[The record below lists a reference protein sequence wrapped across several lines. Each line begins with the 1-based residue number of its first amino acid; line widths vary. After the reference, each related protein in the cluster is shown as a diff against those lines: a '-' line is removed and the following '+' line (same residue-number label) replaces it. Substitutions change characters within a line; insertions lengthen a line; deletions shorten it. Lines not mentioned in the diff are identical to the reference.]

1 MTSDDQPDLPHSK
14 TAAAGAA
21 SSAPTAGTREW
32 LGLALLALPTI
43 LLGLDLTLLHLA
55 LPALAADLQPTSL
68 QALWIMDAYG
78 FMIAGFLITMGTL
91 GDRIGRRKLLMIG
104 AAAFAG
110 ASVLAAVST
119 SAVMLIAARALL
131 GIAGATLMPSTLAL
145 ITNMFV
151 DPRQRALGFGIW
163 ATMFALGMA
172 LGPVMGGVLLEH
184 FCWGAAFLIAVPVVG
199 LLLLLAPV
207 LLPEHRASHAGRL
220 DLASVGLSIAAMLP
234 VVYGLKQIAKDGFG
248 LHPVGAITMGLV
260 FAVLFVRRQRCLADP
275 LLDVSLFSNRAFS
288 VALIVLLFGLVAV
301 GGTMLLVTQYLQL
314 VAGFSPLVAGLWMG
328 PPALA
333 MVAAGVTAPLM
344 ARHVRPG
351 FVVAGA
357 LGFSVVGYLM
367 LTQLN
372 SSTCGVAIVVAGFS
386 LAYLGLGTIA
396 ALGTDL
402 VVGSAP
408 ADKAGSASA
417 MSETVQDLGVSL
429 GIAVLGS
436 LATAIYRR
444 TMLGRM
450 PEGLSD
456 AAHAAVGD
464 SLWAASSV
472 ASELP
477 AGLMEE
483 AQAAFTM
490 GVSGA
495 AAFSAASVA
504 LLAVLA
510 TVSLRH
516 IGIIEG
522 SEPRQPHLTG
532 QPLEPASLVRAGFWA
547 LFRC

>member
-1 MTSDDQPDLPHSK
+1 MTSQHGSDLPLSR
-14 TAAAGAA
+14 TAIETASSPPVTAGA
-21 SSAPTAGTREW
+21 REW
-32 LGLALLALPTI
+32 LGLALLALPTA

-55 LPALAADLQPTSL
+55 LPALAADLQPTSM

-91 GDRIGRRKLLMIG
+91 GDRIGRRKLLMMG
-104 AAAFAG
+104 AAAFAA
-110 ASVLAAVST
+110 ASALAAFST

-145 ITNMFV
+145 ITNMFA

-172 LGPVMGGVLLEH
+172 LGPVVGGVLLEH
-184 FCWGAAFLIAVPVVG
+184 FWWGAAFLIAVPIVG
-199 LLLLLAPV
+199 LLLVLAPL
-207 LLPEHRASHAGRL
+207 LLPEYRAPHVGRL
-220 DLASVGLSIAAMLP
+220 DLASVGLSLAAMLP
-234 VVYGLKQIAKDGFG
+234 VVYGIKQIAKDGFG
-248 LHPVGAITMGLV
+248 LHPVGALAVGLV
-260 FAVLFVRRQRCLADP
+260 FAVLFVRRQQRLADP
-275 LLDVSLFSNRAFS
+275 LLDISLFANRAFS

-333 MVAAGVTAPLM
+333 MVAAGVTAPLI
-344 ARHVRPG
+344 ARRVRPG

-357 LGFSVVGYLM
+357 LGLSVVGYLM
-367 LTQLN
+367 LTRLDN
-372 SSTCGVAIVVAGFS
+372 SASGVGIVVAGFS

-436 LATAIYRR
+436 LATASYRR
-444 TMLGRM
+444 TMLDRI
-450 PEGLSD
+450 PEGLGRE
-456 AAHAAVGD
+456 AHEAVGD
-464 SLWAASSV
+464 SLWAATSV

-477 AGLMEE
+477 AGLIEE
-483 AQAAFTM
+483 AQAAFTA
-490 GVSGA
+490 GFS
-495 AAFSAASVA
+495 SAAVVSAVSVSV
-504 LLAVLA
+504 LAVLA
-510 TVSLRH
+510 AVSLRH
-516 IGIIEG
+516 IGVIDSG
-522 SEPRQPHLTG
+522 EPRQ
-532 QPLEPASLVRAGFWA
+532 
-547 LFRC
+547 

>member
-1 MTSDDQPDLPHSK
+1 MTSQHGSDLPLSR
-14 TAAAGAA
+14 TAIETAPSPPVTAGA
-21 SSAPTAGTREW
+21 REW

-55 LPALAADLQPTSL
+55 LPALAADLQPTSM

-78 FMIAGFLITMGTL
+78 FMIAGFLVTMGTL
-91 GDRIGRRKLLMIG
+91 GDRIGRRKLLMMG
-104 AAAFAG
+104 AAAFAA
-110 ASVLAAVST
+110 ASALTAFST

-145 ITNMFV
+145 ITNMFA

-172 LGPVMGGVLLEH
+172 LGPVVGGVLLEH
-184 FCWGAAFLIAVPVVG
+184 FWWGAAFLIAVPIVG
-199 LLLLLAPV
+199 LLLVLAPL
-207 LLPEHRASHAGRL
+207 LLPEYRAPHAGRL
-220 DLASVGLSIAAMLP
+220 DLASVGLSLAAMLP
-234 VVYGLKQIAKDGFG
+234 VVYGIKQIAKDGFG
-248 LHPVGAITMGLV
+248 LHPVGALAVGLV
-260 FAVLFVRRQRCLADP
+260 FAVLFVRRQQRLADP
-275 LLDVSLFSNRAFS
+275 LLDISLFANRAFS

-333 MVAAGVTAPLM
+333 MVAAGVTAPLI
-344 ARHVRPG
+344 ARRVRPG

-357 LGFSVVGYLM
+357 LGLSVVGYLM
-367 LTQLN
+367 LTRLDN
-372 SSTCGVAIVVAGFS
+372 SASGVGIVVAGFS

-444 TMLGRM
+444 TMLDRI
-450 PEGLSD
+450 PEGLGRE
-456 AAHAAVGD
+456 AHEAVGD
-464 SLWAASSV
+464 SLWAATSV

-477 AGLMEE
+477 AGLIEE
-483 AQAAFTM
+483 AQAAFTV
-490 GVSGA
+490 GFS
-495 AAFSAASVA
+495 SAAVVSAVSVSV
-504 LLAVLA
+504 LAVLA
-510 TVSLRH
+510 AVSLRH
-516 IGIIEG
+516 IGVIDSG
-522 SEPRQPHLTG
+522 EPRQ
-532 QPLEPASLVRAGFWA
+532 
-547 LFRC
+547 